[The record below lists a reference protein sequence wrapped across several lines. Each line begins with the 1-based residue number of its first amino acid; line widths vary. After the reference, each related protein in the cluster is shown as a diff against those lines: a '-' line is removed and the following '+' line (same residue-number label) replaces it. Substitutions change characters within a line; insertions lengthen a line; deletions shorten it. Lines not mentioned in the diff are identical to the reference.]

1 MSLPDV
7 LGRYAAARLAIRAAI
22 QAQGVSVPSDAGFE
36 SFPDYIALIEGG
48 EPVDSVPEA
57 FTSGQWT
64 ATAGVGQIVINLT
77 ALPAD
82 GGSSITALQ
91 YRLDGGAAV
100 TLSGTGTG
108 SRTISGLTG
117 GVEYSVQVRAV
128 NAVGNG
134 AWSDTKART
143 PTSVPAAFSS
153 GQWTA
158 TAGVEQIEL
167 NITALPSNGGSA
179 ITALQYRLDG
189 GSWVN
194 LTGTGTGVR
203 TVGSLTGGVEYDVQI
218 RAVNAVGN
226 GAASDTKSRTPTA
239 SGGGGTPGELSA
251 GNNTG
256 DNVSLVAGFINQ
268 YGSSFHTPGGTD
280 FLTID
285 TASTLPATGWSTT
298 LLSPN
303 LSTLPAGATITSV
316 QVEAYMHSR
325 WLTPTVHVRQNYRD
339 IQLVGGTIPGPEVY
353 DVDMPW
359 EAPMA
364 SGSGD
369 RSASLASAAAPND
382 GAFIIPSSAPLVA
395 AVQAWAD
402 GSRAVPLW
410 LQLTTS
416 GSADDMC
423 IIRGNRVADVADGER
438 VRVRIG
444 YTA

>member
-226 GAASDTKSRTPTA
+226 GAASDTKSRTQLRY
-239 SGGGGTPGELSA
+239 TPG
-251 GNNTG
+251 TG
-256 DNVSLVAGFINQ
+256 F
-268 YGSSFHTPGGTD
+268 YGTD